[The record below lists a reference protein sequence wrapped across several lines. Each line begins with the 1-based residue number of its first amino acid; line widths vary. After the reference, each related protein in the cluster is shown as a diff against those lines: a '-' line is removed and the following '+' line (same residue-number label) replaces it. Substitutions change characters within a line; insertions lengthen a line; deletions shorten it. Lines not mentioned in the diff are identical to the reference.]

1 MESMENMERVKGKI
15 KEIKENIRKWSDCPF
30 VKRREI
36 EVWDIHTIEEFKA
49 AMKKLVEV
57 QMGKIE
63 GFHGETG
70 EIEGI
75 SYGLVKVK
83 KPQRIGWPLEI
94 GLMAIFEPGEIKT
107 EGRVG
112 ALGFGVD
119 PYSKEIVGISFFDN
133 SPAFILWQL
142 KGQGGFYFG
151 STEYPLP
158 ENDMGGHGNINHFV
172 IPVGPEYYKYFGIAQ
187 KIWRQYS
194 AGVYTND

>member
-1 MESMENMERVKGKI
+1 MENIRLEKEKI
-15 KEIKENIRKWSDCPF
+15 KEIKEKIKNWSDCPF

-36 EVWDIHTIEEFKA
+36 ELWDIYPIEEFKA
-49 AMKKLVEV
+49 AMEKLVKV

-70 EIEGI
+70 KIDDI

-94 GLMAIFEPGEIKT
+94 GVMAIFEPGETKT

-112 ALGFGVD
+112 VLGFGID
-119 PYSKEIVGISFFDN
+119 PYSKEIVGISFYDD
-133 SPAFILWQL
+133 SPAFILQQS

-151 STEYPLP
+151 STQYTLP
-158 ENDMGGHGNINHFV
+158 VEDMGGHGNFNHFV
-172 IPVGPEYYKYFGIAQ
+172 VPVGPEYSKYLCIA
-187 KIWRQYS
+187 KKVWRQFA
-194 AGVYTND
+194 AGIYEND